1 MSCGK
6 CKGKVHVKW
15 ECYNMINHRHKK
27 LEGRVHAEVDSGM
40 TPIEDKTHGYDP
52 TMEVRYDTSGG
63 ESSDY
68 AHLMAHTIEALTL
81 SNGVTYGGDM
91 VEDGEHGNI
100 HSPMEAHGIE
110 NIEST
115 LICLNDDMV
124 PIPCEDESHIDHLS
138 ESKSEMSDSTV
149 CEIECFHFEGMC
161 DTPSEM
167 RVVVDRSM
175 EDISNAN
182 YNLPSTSSVFSY
194 VVLGCMNDKTLILDE
209 RVPHM
214 EKMYMVDEDD
224 ASPCTHGD
232 EEVAHMK
239 ATTTSTPTS

>member
-175 EDISNAN
+175 EDI
-182 YNLPSTSSVFSY
+182 
-194 VVLGCMNDKTLILDE
+194 
-209 RVPHM
+209 
-214 EKMYMVDEDD
+214 
-224 ASPCTHGD
+224 
-232 EEVAHMK
+232 
-239 ATTTSTPTS
+239 